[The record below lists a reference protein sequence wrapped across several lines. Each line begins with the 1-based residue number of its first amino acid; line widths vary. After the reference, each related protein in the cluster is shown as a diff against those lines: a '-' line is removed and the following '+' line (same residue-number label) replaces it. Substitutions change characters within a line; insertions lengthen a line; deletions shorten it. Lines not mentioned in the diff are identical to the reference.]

1 MKLACMML
9 SKKKAT
15 TEIIDP
21 RMAAM
26 AIDPNRYQ
34 ASAPITPPVAAEPIN
49 LPNTRRRIEPT
60 AAAATMKNGLSG
72 LKKPIQ
78 SLISCP

>member
-1 MKLACMML
+1 MMP

-15 TEIIDP
+15 TEITEP
-21 RMAAM
+21 SMAAM

-49 LPNTRRRIEPT
+49 LPSMLRRIEPT
-60 AAAATMKNGLSG
+60 AAMPTMKNGLSG

-78 SLISCP
+78 SLKSCP